1 MTLKHATII
10 PLIGGETLAEE
21 MSFGTP
27 PDFLMSYKVFENND
41 AHLRNYY
48 EQRGVEVPY
57 YVLDG
62 DEKLPPKFKLKADV
76 VSSVCPCAGLS
87 MLSKASAPDNPLNEW
102 MDTAARFVLGTVKPT
117 VYWGENAPAFAT
129 TKGAM
134 IRERIRQIGLEN
146 GYSFSVY
153 RTKSLFH
160 GVPQI
165 RERSFYFFWKGNKV
179 PLLNYFNRPRPTI
192 EQLILSATGNSQR
205 EVHNQRIPTENPYYR
220 YILEEMHGGISHRE
234 FQQMIPK
241 TVQVLDYVEKEIT
254 YDKLADWMDKNGYAK
269 EAKHCRYRVEKLTM
283 GKGFMKREI
292 IIPHDY
298 IGAFVGHLPS
308 QMTHPVEDRFLN
320 YRECMTI
327 MGLPQD
333 FELLNPKRQLNHICQ
348 NVPVLTAKDM
358 ADEVKAVLEGKRE
371 WVKERFIMQR
381 NHNQSHEVIRDA
393 EPSASLHQ
401 FLEEV

>member
-1 MTLKHATII
+1 MKHATII

-21 MSFGTP
+21 AAFGTP
-27 PDFLMSYKVFENND
+27 PNYLLSYKPFENND
-41 AHLRNYY
+41 AHLLNYY
-48 EQRGVEVPY
+48 NQQGKDVPY
-57 YVLDG
+57 FVLDDG
-62 DEKLPPKFKLKADV
+62 KKHPYKVDV

-87 MLSKASAPDNPLNEW
+87 MLSKASAPDNPLNDW
-102 MDTAARFVLGTVKPT
+102 MATAAEYVLGKMKPL

-129 TKGAM
+129 TKGEL
-134 IRERIRQIGLEN
+134 IRERIRKIGVDN
-146 GYSFSVY
+146 GYSFSIY

-165 RERSFYFFWKGNKV
+165 RERSFYFFWRGNKI
-179 PLLNYFNRPRPTI
+179 PLLNYYKRERPSI
-192 EQLILSATGNSQR
+192 EDLILSAKGNTQR
-205 EVHNQRIPTENPYYR
+205 EVHNTRIPTENPYYR
-220 YILEEMHGGISHRE
+220 YILEEMHPGFSHRD
-234 FQQMIPK
+234 FQKFIPK
-241 TVQVLDYVEKEIT
+241 TVQVLDYVEKHT
-254 YDKLADWMDKNGYAK
+254 DYTKLAKWMDKNGFEK
-269 EAKHCRYRVEKLTM
+269 EARHCRYRVEKLNA

-348 NVPVLTAKDM
+348 NVPVLTAQDM
-358 ADEVKAVLEGKRE
+358 ATEVLDSLNNKRE
-371 WVKERFIMQR
+371 WVKVKRESEYIMQR
-381 NHNQSHEVIRDA
+381 NHTETHEVIREA
-393 EPSASLHQ
+393 EPAASLNS
-401 FLEEV
+401 FLENA